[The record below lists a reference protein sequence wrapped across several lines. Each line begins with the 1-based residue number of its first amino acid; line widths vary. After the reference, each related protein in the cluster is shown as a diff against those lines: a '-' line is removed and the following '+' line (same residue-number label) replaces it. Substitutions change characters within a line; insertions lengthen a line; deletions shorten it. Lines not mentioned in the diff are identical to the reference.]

1 MFSTQPFDIHIHS
14 QASSKSTSYRRLSCS
29 SSIRSELNS
38 IESGMFGLF
47 FFVRG
52 ILTNCCY
59 PESGQPRHCLGICAQ
74 PHQRFNTYCFK
85 LHQSLPP
92 PALALS
98 ILPRLI
104 FLCLFLLLCLFIFLS
119 FNFSSHYFNSR
130 CLFIIFLF
138 PLFHSYPFTPIC
150 FILVLPQS
158 FSSSLAGSPPL
169 AGSSFF
175 PLCFSVSSTL
185 SLSLKSWA
193 SFWN

>member
-92 PALALS
+92 LPSHFPSSPGSFFSVSFYYFASSSFSPLTSLHIISTLVAFSSSSYSRCSTLTP
-98 ILPRLI
+98 LPR
-104 FLCLFLLLCLFIFLS
+104 FASFWSFLS
-119 FNFSSHYFNSR
+119 
-130 CLFIIFLF
+130 LF
-138 PLFHSYPFTPIC
+138 PL
-150 FILVLPQS
+150 L
-158 FSSSLAGSPPL
+158 
-169 AGSSFF
+169 
-175 PLCFSVSSTL
+175 
-185 SLSLKSWA
+185 
-193 SFWN
+193 